1 MANEPIEFM
10 KYDKISDD
18 VYLLGNNVILKF
30 NVSLSKISQDNKRF
44 HFYKEFEYGSRAIGY
59 PKLLTI
65 KRSFDYYLSIENIQK
80 NKVTDEKAFIRIGP
94 YDYFKLMS
102 QLDQVYAWFTD
113 KKYKNLFA
121 SNRGKLIL
129 TNPVPESALRGYPQ
143 NKFLRFVPTIIDK
156 TEGDTSM
163 ERGVELDLSDYNNYV
178 VMSLDRFMG
187 FYYTISRFNMYEA
200 AQNLVGYLGFP
211 GGTNRINMGN
221 NNSTKIQYVDE
232 LHDSGMVE
240 GVNDRVI
247 DKNKNISSLE

>member
-221 NNSTKIQYVDE
+221 NNSTRIQYVDE

>member
-1 MANEPIEFM
+1 MPQHPIEFM

-44 HFYKEFEYGSRAIGY
+44 HFYKEFEYGSRATGY

-80 NKVTDEKAFIRIGP
+80 NKLTDEKAFIRIGP
-94 YDYFKLMS
+94 YDYYKLMS
-102 QLDQVYAWFTD
+102 QLDQVYSWFTD

-156 TEGDTSM
+156 TDGETSM
-163 ERGVELDLSDYNNYV
+163 QRGVELDLSDYNNYV
-178 VMSLDRFMG
+178 TMSIDRFMG
-187 FYYTISRFNMYEA
+187 LYYTISKFNMYEA

-211 GGTNRINMGN
+211 GGINRIDMGN
-221 NNSTKIQYVDE
+221 SSTTGKIQYIDE
-232 LHDSGMVE
+232 FSNGITE

-247 DKNKNISSLE
+247 DKKKNISSLE